1 MPAES
6 T

>member
-6 T
+6 